1 MKLHTANYNLHN
13 HPAFR
18 YPKEYSQR
26 VYEVMDRYCC
36 DHSDAEGIVEVEY
49 AELGYIPKPS
59 L

>member
-1 MKLHTANYNLHN
+1 MNASHIIHGYN
-13 HPAFR
+13 HPAVRF
-18 YPKEYSQR
+18 PKEYSQR

-49 AELGYIPKPS
+49 AELGHIPKPS